1 MDQNACAECGYT
13 TADLDEF
20 NKHVE
25 WHEDLRGEKI
35 FETNEEEKL
44 LKEIKEEEEE
54 FLVKK
59 KKRRLK
65 FENLNEKNLTE
76 LEEGQQKMEESD
88 NLVNNSN
95 KMLGHLADLGR
106 FLNEAVAATNKNNLI
121 IKEENVENNLN
132 IFCNNNNNNDNCFLQ
147 EENEEEQTTKN
158 NLNNQQQNG
167 EEEEEGIIIKK
178 SSKNKKLNNKKQNG
192 NGGGGGKTTHK
203 CPHCTFTTFMSQHMK
218 SHLRAHDNFVGQMYI
233 CDLCGMAFSQK
244 ANMHRHRGTHS
255 GIKPFECR
263 FCQKKFFR
271 KDQMQEHSMT
281 HIKTGNDFDCPVSGC
296 SFKFSQH
303 NLLKQHLDQKHAI
316 SPSLQGQCK
325 LCNLQFSNARR
336 LLMHYQTKHEEYAS
350 NDSPVLEGQSPVKR
364 LNNCLTKT
372 SPPSSPSELTTET
385 SSSSQQQP
393 SSLQQ
398 NDQNFSF
405 PSSSTKKIGRKP
417 RKRPRLLLSPS
428 TTINSSSIKQQIN
441 NNLINSSNQYTNKTK
456 VLPVNG
462 CISFSPATFFDAPT
476 PSSSSTLN
484 GYNVED
490 LLKLDCGGSDNN
502 TNTSY
507 YSSPSSSSL
516 STKEQQ
522 NLQLSTIFASTPSPS
537 QCSSGNS
544 RFDLLFRECWLKTF
558 SSSALLS
565 QFGGELPTSTNSFI
579 GNNSDQL
586 KQEEEDYSKEG
597 KEQQQNKEVNS
608 ASALAAV
615 MAASLQMFV
624 QSSQQFQQIVN
635 KK

>member
-13 TADLDEF
+13 TADLNEF

-25 WHEDLRGEKI
+25 WHEDLREGEEI

-44 LKEIKEEEEE
+44 LKEIKEEEGEE

-59 KKRRLK
+59 KKRRQK

-76 LEEGQQKMEESD
+76 LEEKEQKMEESD

-106 FLNEAVAATNKNNLI
+106 FLNEAVAATNKNTNNLI
-121 IKEENVENNLN
+121 IKEEENVENNLN
-132 IFCNNNNNNDNCFLQ
+132 IFCNNNDNNNCFLQ
-147 EENEEEQTTKN
+147 EEQTKN
-158 NLNNQQQNG
+158 NLNNQQNG
-167 EEEEEGIIIKK
+167 EEEEGIIFKK

-364 LNNCLTKT
+364 LNNCLSKT
-372 SPPSSPSELTTET
+372 TPSPSELPTET
-385 SSSSQQQP
+385 SPSSSQQQPP

-428 TTINSSSIKQQIN
+428 PSINIKQQIN
-441 NNLINSSNQYTNKTK
+441 NNNSILDNNLINSSNQYSNRTK

-462 CISFSPATFFDAPT
+462 CISFSPATFSDAPT
-476 PSSSSTLN
+476 TSSSSTLN

-502 TNTSY
+502 TNSY

-522 NLQLSTIFASTPSPS
+522 NLQLSTIFTSTPSPS
-537 QCSSGNS
+537 AM
-544 RFDLLFRECWLKTF
+544 FFWK
-558 SSSALLS
+558 
-565 QFGGELPTSTNSFI
+565 I
-579 GNNSDQL
+579 
-586 KQEEEDYSKEG
+586 QE
-597 KEQQQNKEVNS
+597 
-608 ASALAAV
+608 
-615 MAASLQMFV
+615 F
-624 QSSQQFQQIVN
+624 
-635 KK
+635 

>member
-13 TADLDEF
+13 TADLNEF

-25 WHEDLRGEKI
+25 WHEDLREGEEI

-44 LKEIKEEEEE
+44 LKEIKEEEEEE

-76 LEEGQQKMEESD
+76 LEEKEQKMEESD

-106 FLNEAVAATNKNNLI
+106 FLNEAVAATNKNTNNLI
-121 IKEENVENNLN
+121 IKEEENVENNLN
-132 IFCNNNNNNDNCFLQ
+132 IFCNDNDNNNCFLQ
-147 EENEEEQTTKN
+147 EEQTKNN
-158 NLNNQQQNG
+158 NLNNQQNG
-167 EEEEEGIIIKK
+167 EEEEGIIFKK

-203 CPHCTFTTFMSQHMK
+203 CPHCTFTTFI
-218 SHLRAHDNFVGQMYI
+218 AHDNFVGQMYI

-364 LNNCLTKT
+364 LNNCLSKT
-372 SPPSSPSELTTET
+372 TPSPSELPTET
-385 SSSSQQQP
+385 SPSSSQQQPP

-428 TTINSSSIKQQIN
+428 PSINIKQQIN
-441 NNLINSSNQYTNKTK
+441 NNNSILDNNLINSSNQYSNRTK

-462 CISFSPATFFDAPT
+462 CISFSPATFSDAPT
-476 PSSSSTLN
+476 TSSSSTLN

-502 TNTSY
+502 TNSY

-522 NLQLSTIFASTPSPS
+522 NLQLSTIF
-537 QCSSGNS
+537 
-544 RFDLLFRECWLKTF
+544 
-558 SSSALLS
+558 
-565 QFGGELPTSTNSFI
+565 TSTT
-579 GNNSDQL
+579 DL
-586 KQEEEDYSKEG
+586 K
-597 KEQQQNKEVNS
+597 
-608 ASALAAV
+608 A
-615 MAASLQMFV
+615 
-624 QSSQQFQQIVN
+624 
-635 KK
+635 

>member
-13 TADLDEF
+13 TADLNEF

-25 WHEDLRGEKI
+25 WHEDLREGEETEKI

-44 LKEIKEEEEE
+44 LKEIKEEEEEE

-76 LEEGQQKMEESD
+76 LEEKEQKMEESD

-106 FLNEAVAATNKNNLI
+106 FLNEAVAATNKNTNNLI
-121 IKEENVENNLN
+121 IKEEENVENNLN
-132 IFCNNNNNNDNCFLQ
+132 IFCNNNDNNNCFLQ
-147 EENEEEQTTKN
+147 EEQTKN
-158 NLNNQQQNG
+158 NLNNQQNG
-167 EEEEEGIIIKK
+167 EEEEGIIFKK

-364 LNNCLTKT
+364 LNNCLSKT
-372 SPPSSPSELTTET
+372 TPSPSELPTET
-385 SSSSQQQP
+385 SPSSSQQQPP

-428 TTINSSSIKQQIN
+428 PSINIKQQIN
-441 NNLINSSNQYTNKTK
+441 NNNSILDNNLINSSNQYSNRT
-456 VLPVNG
+456 VN
-462 CISFSPATFFDAPT
+462 
-476 PSSSSTLN
+476 N
-484 GYNVED
+484 
-490 LLKLDCGGSDNN
+490 
-502 TNTSY
+502 
-507 YSSPSSSSL
+507 
-516 STKEQQ
+516 
-522 NLQLSTIFASTPSPS
+522 
-537 QCSSGNS
+537 
-544 RFDLLFRECWLKTF
+544 
-558 SSSALLS
+558 
-565 QFGGELPTSTNSFI
+565 
-579 GNNSDQL
+579 
-586 KQEEEDYSKEG
+586 
-597 KEQQQNKEVNS
+597 
-608 ASALAAV
+608 
-615 MAASLQMFV
+615 
-624 QSSQQFQQIVN
+624 
-635 KK
+635 

>member
-1 MDQNACAECGYT
+1 
-13 TADLDEF
+13 
-20 NKHVE
+20 
-25 WHEDLRGEKI
+25 
-35 FETNEEEKL
+35 
-44 LKEIKEEEEE
+44 
-54 FLVKK
+54 
-59 KKRRLK
+59 
-65 FENLNEKNLTE
+65 
-76 LEEGQQKMEESD
+76 MEESD
-88 NLVNNSN
+88 NLNNSN

-106 FLNEAVAATNKNNLI
+106 FLNEAVAATNNTNNLI

-132 IFCNNNNNNDNCFLQ
+132 IFCNNNDNNCFLQ
-147 EENEEEQTTKN
+147 EEQTTKN
-158 NLNNQQQNG
+158 NLNNKQQNG
-167 EEEEEGIIIKK
+167 EEEGIIIKK
-178 SSKNKKLNNKKQNG
+178 STKNKKLNNKKQNG
-192 NGGGGGKTTHK
+192 NGGGGGGKTTHK

-255 GIKPFECR
+255 G
-263 FCQKKFFR
+263 
-271 KDQMQEHSMT
+271 MQEHSMT

-372 SPPSSPSELTTET
+372 TSPSSPSELPIET
-385 SSSSQQQP
+385 SSSLQ
-393 SSLQQ
+393 QQ

-428 TTINSSSIKQQIN
+428 SSTTINSSIKQQIN
-441 NNLINSSNQYTNKTK
+441 NNNLILDNNLINSSNQYSNKTK

-462 CISFSPATFFDAPT
+462 CISFSPATFSDAPT
-476 PSSSSTLN
+476 TSTSSTLN

-516 STKEQQ
+516 STKAQQ
-522 NLQLSTIFASTPSPS
+522 NLQLSTIFTSTPSPS

-544 RFDLLFRECWLKTF
+544 GFDLLFRECWLKTF
-558 SSSALLS
+558 SSNALLT
-565 QFGGELPTSTNSFI
+565 QFGGKLPTSTNSFI
-579 GNNSDQL
+579 GNNSGIL
-586 KQEEEDYSKEG
+586 T
-597 KEQQQNKEVNS
+597 
-608 ASALAAV
+608 L
-615 MAASLQMFV
+615 
-624 QSSQQFQQIVN
+624 
-635 KK
+635 

>member
-13 TADLDEF
+13 TADLNEF

-25 WHEDLRGEKI
+25 WHEDLKEGEEI

-44 LKEIKEEEEE
+44 LKEIKEEEEGE

-88 NLVNNSN
+88 NLNNSN

-106 FLNEAVAATNKNNLI
+106 FLNEAVAATNKNKNNLI

-132 IFCNNNNNNDNCFLQ
+132 IFCNNNNCFLQ
-147 EENEEEQTTKN
+147 EEQITKN
-158 NLNNQQQNG
+158 NLNNQQNG
-167 EEEEEGIIIKK
+167 EEEGIIIKK

-192 NGGGGGKTTHK
+192 NGGGGGGKTTHK

-255 GIKPFECR
+255 G
-263 FCQKKFFR
+263 
-271 KDQMQEHSMT
+271 MQEHSMT

-405 PSSSTKKIGRKP
+405 PSSSIKKIGRKP

-428 TTINSSSIKQQIN
+428 SSTTINSSIKQQIN
-441 NNLINSSNQYTNKTK
+441 NNNLILDNNSLINSSNHYSNKTK

-462 CISFSPATFFDAPT
+462 CISFSPATFSDAPT
-476 PSSSSTLN
+476 TSSSSTLN

-522 NLQLSTIFASTPSPS
+522 NLQLSTIF
-537 QCSSGNS
+537 
-544 RFDLLFRECWLKTF
+544 
-558 SSSALLS
+558 
-565 QFGGELPTSTNSFI
+565 TSTVLIIRNGTGYSKRRLFSTLNSFL
-579 GNNSDQL
+579 NFRL
-586 KQEEEDYSKEG
+586 T
-597 KEQQQNKEVNS
+597 
-608 ASALAAV
+608 
-615 MAASLQMFV
+615 
-624 QSSQQFQQIVN
+624 
-635 KK
+635 